1 MKKIVLAVIIAI
13 IACIAVAAAMN
24 QTGDASDIKEEEE
37 FTPDPAQELEERD
50 MKKIQPQSDVIRVL
64 ACGVDYSHE
73 LTDVIMY
80 VQYDPKAM
88 RVDLLSIPRDSYLG
102 EEYVTGKI
110 NQVYRQ
116 TGSMDELV
124 REVEE
129 RFCLDID
136 YYATITLEALGSI
149 VDEVGGIE
157 VTIDDDLYDYGHLVF
172 SKGTQILDG
181 EKTQLFVRLRHAYV
195 NADLGRIGAQQKFLI
210 AALDKAQSMGK
221 LSALRLLMKNF
232 SALKTDMP
240 LSKMISVASTAFNI
254 KKENIHMYTAPGIG
268 KMNGEYAV
276 YEVDKEG
283 LAEILN
289 ENFLSAPITADD
301 LDFPVLDAPPYM
313 AEPAPS
319 EEEEPEET
327 EVPKEPEEEP
337 EDSKEEDDGR
347 PHARKLTP
355 EEVEA
360 RRKAREEKKQG
371 EQEN

>member
-1 MKKIVLAVIIAI
+1 MKKIVLTVIIAI
-13 IACIAVAAAMN
+13 IACIAVTAMMN
-24 QTGDASDIKEEEE
+24 RPGDAAGMEKED
-37 FTPDPAQELEERD
+37 FTPDPGQELEERD
-50 MKKIQPQSDVIRVL
+50 MKKIQPQSEVIRVL

-80 VQYDPKAM
+80 VQYDPKTM
-88 RVDLLSIPRDSYLG
+88 QVNLLSIPRDSYLG

-116 TGSMDELV
+116 TGRMEELV

-129 RFCLDID
+129 RFHLDID

-157 VTIDDDLYDYGHLVF
+157 VTIDDDLYDYGNLVF
-172 SKGTQILDG
+172 SKGTQVLDG
-181 EKTQLFVRLRHAYV
+181 EKTQLFVRLRHAYA
-195 NADLGRIGAQQKFLI
+195 NADLGRISAQQKFLM

-221 LSALRLLMKNF
+221 LTALRLLMKNF

-240 LSKMISVASTAFNI
+240 LGKMISVASTAFGI
-254 KKENIHMYTAPGIG
+254 QKENIHMFTAPGIG

-289 ENFLSAPITADD
+289 EHFLSTPITADD
-301 LDFPVLDAPPYM
+301 LDFPTVDAPPYV
-313 AEPAPS
+313 AEPALP
-319 EEEEPEET
+319 EEEDQEEEPEIPEESVEET
-327 EVPKEPEEEP
+327 EDGEEEG
-337 EDSKEEDDGR
+337 DGR

-360 RRKAREEKKQG
+360 RRKAREEKEQG
-371 EQEN
+371 EQEY

>member
-1 MKKIVLAVIIAI
+1 MKKIVLAVIISVI
-13 IACIAVAAAMN
+13 VCIAAVAVMN
-24 QTGDASDIKEEEE
+24 RTGDAVGRQEEN
-37 FTPDPAQELEERD
+37 FTPEPGQEFNEKD
-50 MKKIQPQSDVIRVL
+50 MKKIQPQSEIIRVL

-80 VQYDPKAM
+80 VQYDPKTM
-88 RVDLLSIPRDSYLG
+88 QVNLLSIPRDSYLG

-116 TGSMDELV
+116 TGRMEELV

-129 RFCLDID
+129 RFHLDID

-157 VTIDDDLYDYGHLVF
+157 VTIDDDLYDYGQLVF
-172 SKGTQILDG
+172 SKGTQVLDG

-195 NADLGRIGAQQKFLI
+195 NADLGRIGAQQKFLM

-221 LSALRLLMKNF
+221 LTVLRLLMKNF

-240 LSKMISVASTAFNI
+240 LGKMVSVASTAFGI
-254 KKENIHMYTAPGIG
+254 KKENIHMFTAPGIG

-289 ENFLSAPITADD
+289 ENFLSTPITADD
-301 LDFPVLDAPPYM
+301 LDFPTVDAPPYV
-313 AEPAPS
+313 AEPVSS
-319 EEEEPEET
+319 EEE
-327 EVPKEPEEEP
+327 VPEEEP
-337 EDSKEEDDGR
+337 EVLEEPAEEPDSGEEEDDGR

-360 RRKAREEKKQG
+360 RRKAREEKEQG
-371 EQEN
+371 EQEY